1 MYGLHSGTE
10 CVAVRAPKFGI
21 VCTHSLNDVPHPGSC
36 RYYGIWAGRAGSL
49 GKKGGLR
56 ATSPT
61 LPALCAETEP
71 DLS

>member
-49 GKKGGLR
+49 GGEGR
-56 ATSPT
+56 AESHVST
-61 LPALCAETEP
+61 LSCTVR
-71 DLS
+71 